1 MKNLDAVKV
10 IVKALDDKKAT
21 DIKVIKID
29 TLTTLC
35 DYFIIA
41 TQTSSTGVKSSA
53 EEVEFKCKEAGIT
66 INSAEGYS
74 SANWILLDFY
84 DVVCHVFHKDTR
96 EFYNLENLWVDG
108 EVIEIDSLLEESV

>member
-1 MKNLDAVKV
+1 MNSLDTVKV
-10 IVKALDDKKAT
+10 VVKALDDKKAT

-29 TLTTLC
+29 NLTTLC

-53 EEVEFKCKEAGIT
+53 EEVEFKCKEAGIQ

-108 EVIEIDSLLEESV
+108 EVIDITEFIGEGV